1 MKSNSM
7 SRIFPVLDST
17 SASTGAAGS
26 DAEAFLQAQAE
37 NKELKAQVARERDE
51 QHGIER
57 SVCELGRMR
66 QRTLQL
72 VRLHSNMKFLMRR
85 ERRAYT
91 APMMEIT
98 KEKTSSWCSTACEA
112 SPGL

>member
-1 MKSNSM
+1 M
-7 SRIFPVLDST
+7 RST
-17 SASTGAAGS
+17 
-26 DAEAFLQAQAE
+26 FLKWGLKKVGRTRQ
-37 NKELKAQVARERDE
+37 KAQVARERDA

-91 APMMEIT
+91 APAMEIT
-98 KEKTSSWCSTACEA
+98 KEKTGSWCST
-112 SPGL
+112 P